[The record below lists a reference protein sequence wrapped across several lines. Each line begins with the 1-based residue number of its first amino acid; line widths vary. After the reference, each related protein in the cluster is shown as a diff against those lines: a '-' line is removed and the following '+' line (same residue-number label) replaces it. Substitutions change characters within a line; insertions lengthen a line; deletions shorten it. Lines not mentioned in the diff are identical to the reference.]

1 VGKHLSDGFQI
12 KNDIEKAE
20 TLSLLFFNFSLQNA
34 SRMVHVNQER
44 LNLNGIHHLLVYDYY
59 VHLQGENMRIIKK

>member
-1 VGKHLSDGFQI
+1 MSDGFQI

-20 TLSLLFFNFSLQNA
+20 PLSLLFFNFSLENA

-44 LNLNGIHHLLVYDYY
+44 LNLNGTHHLLVYDYY
-59 VHLQGENMRIIKK
+59 VHLQGEKMRIIKK